1 MAKRKKLST
10 PDVVADSFMEELFQG
25 LPPFTSAK
33 AGEMISGT
41 IIDIQKDK
49 ILLDLFGIYT
59 GIISGRELRDRANT
73 AKQLKVGDI
82 LKAYVIE
89 EENPDGLVV
98 LSLRKASEERTWEE
112 FQEAFE
118 KGTVISVRPH
128 EANKGG
134 LLLEIDN
141 IKGFIPVSQLAPL
154 HYPRV
159 NGADALRILER
170 LQKLIGVTFKVKI
183 INLDKEN
190 GKLILSEKSAL
201 EEERKA
207 VLQKL
212 KIGQKV
218 KGRISGIVKFGIFV
232 AFEGLEGL
240 VHISEIAWGHVSDPS
255 EHGRLG
261 DPVEVLVIG
270 IDNDKISLSM
280 KRLTPDPWIE
290 AAKKFKVGQII
301 ESEIARTTE
310 FGAFIKLDTE
320 INGLIHLSEVTDDPT
335 IKDIRQILKIGDKV
349 KAKIIAVEPEEH
361 RIGLSIKA
369 LSETAPAK
377 KTKAKKEKGAELS
390 EGKVGVVEARETKVE
405 ATESQDGQ
413 TNLSDVKGVSAK
425 VAAALEKG
433 GYKTLDDL
441 KKAKKEDLVALEGIG
456 EKTAEK
462 LLAL

>member
-1 MAKRKKLST
+1 MAKRKILQS
-10 PDVVADSFMEELFQG
+10 DASSAFLLMEELFQNISPIT
-25 LPPFTSAK
+25 PPK

-41 IIDIQKDK
+41 VIDVQKDK
-49 ILLDLFGIYT
+49 VLLDLSGMYT
-59 GIISGRELRDRANT
+59 GIITGRELRDRANT
-73 AKQLKVGDI
+73 ARQLQVGDS
-82 LKAYVIE
+82 LKSYVIE
-89 EENPDGLVV
+89 EENPEGLVV

-170 LQKLIGVTFKVKI
+170 LQKLVGITFKVKI

-201 EEERKA
+201 EEERKVA
-207 VLQKL
+207 LSRL
-212 KIGQKV
+212 KMGQKV
-218 KGRISGIVKFGIFV
+218 KGKISGLVKFGIFV
-232 AFEGLEGL
+232 AFDGLEGL

-255 EHGRLG
+255 EFGRLG

-290 AAKKFKVGQII
+290 AAKKYKVGQII

-310 FGAFIKLDTE
+310 FGAFIKLDSE
-320 INGLIHLSEVTDDPT
+320 INGLIHLSEVTDDPNV
-335 IKDIRQILKIGDKV
+335 KDIRQVLKAGDKV

-369 LSETAPAK
+369 LSEVASSK
-377 KTKAKKEKGAELS
+377 KAKKEEKKAVSEEKES
-390 EGKVGVVEARETKVE
+390 KKAPEGKSEEAQPS
-405 ATESQDGQ
+405 ES
-413 TNLSDVKGVSAK
+413 LHDVKGISAK

-433 GYKTLDDL
+433 GYKTLADL
-441 KKAKKEDLVALEGIG
+441 KKAKKEDLLALEGIG
-456 EKTAEK
+456 EKTVEK